1 MLRSRGQC
9 LNYYFIACLLFFQS
23 SSVFATCVS
32 GVYSDFLL
40 ENGTSYSNNNGSL
53 LFTTNWIETDSL
65 GGSSTGGSVYRA
77 NNTIVLRRSS
87 GVSAIEREMNF
98 TGVGTAEIIFDELS
112 LNTETGDTT
121 YFQISYDGGSSWTTL
136 DSLTGS
142 TSWDVRKITIN
153 SPTQSANTR
162 FRFYQ
167 PSGYTGFNENFQF
180 ATFQVKIT
188 CLTQTATSSL
198 SSASVFETGQAT
210 LNNTVSSNS
219 WVTVNLTQSYST
231 PPRIFT
237 MANTSSGSADPFALR
252 IRNVTTTSFEVS
264 QFEPP
269 GENGSHPSSVI
280 DYYAFEEGIHTLPD
294 GTEIEVGSYSTSK
307 FASRQ
312 VSGASQEFVNFST
325 LFSSPPIVLSQIQS
339 VNNESGILPG
349 LVSAPWM
356 TAMVQHITES
366 GFSGAIERTEVN
378 NGTITNP
385 ETIAYLA
392 VLPGSSGSF
401 VDAVGTTIT
410 YEAQSTGGSPMFG
423 WDDGCTNYSF
433 IESYS
438 SNPLVIGHM
447 NSRDSGDGGWVRRC
461 NLSTS
466 QVGLLIDEDQDY
478 SSERGTRDGDMGG
491 FLVFSGPVQTTGVA
505 TQSAYFDFED
515 SGWDGSLNDVV
526 DSSSS
531 GNHLTSYNSPSQD
544 TLTPAMSGDPG
555 TCGYAT
561 FDAVDDYM
569 QRAVSAGDGFL
580 DGPYTVAMWMKVG
593 ASALTTDWITVAGR
607 YLADDSHND
616 WNFIRWGSS
625 SNWFIGHDEPLGA
638 NNSFDTGF
646 DISSMIGNWHHV
658 AITFD
663 GTTISS
669 YLDGVLVNSQAIAPP
684 SSNNG
689 FFGLGRDRIPDP
701 GTPGYFDGDID
712 EFYVY
717 DDALDSSSINALRTA
732 THVCPMSCAS
742 LETFPISF
750 GSSWNTATGVIDV
763 DNFGVD
769 SRTFTTPGGYQY
781 DVTVTN
787 SSTMLNTSVVD
798 GMPAGRVSGGS
809 LRVDFEETST
819 GNPLV
824 VQGLDIYI
832 NDIESSNVMLI
843 EWADSFFYVDQDN
856 NTIESAPTWSD
867 WVDINDDPVGSGYLF
882 DIFSHL
888 KSTYTQ
894 VVGPDNNKYA
904 RYTSSA
910 SLPLSSI
917 SLTEGAGF
925 GAIYLGVVPGNIQG
939 CFSTATPFVVD
950 HFEITPVTS
959 PGSTCSGT
967 ELKIT
972 ACQDS
977 ATPCTPLT
985 AYTDLINISTT
996 SVHGNW
1002 TGSTTNVPNGT
1013 LTDSTP
1019 DDGYASY
1026 QFTSVDNG
1034 VVYLVL
1040 DNSHA
1045 DDLNVVVGDMV
1056 AMVSGTSSTITFRDN
1071 SFVLTP
1077 TVINSPAGKDIAI
1090 TAEVWKNDGASCG
1103 IATEYSG
1110 TVPLKTWVT
1119 RTAAMPSGTLPSLDG
1134 VNLPSSQPGANNLT
1148 LTFVNGVASATL
1160 ATFDVGQYA
1169 LNFLDDTSGFA
1180 MDLSGIRNITGA
1192 SADLTVTP
1200 FGFDI
1205 HTNND
1210 PDAANSLAT
1219 SASGSVFKTA
1229 GDNFTVTVRAVAW
1242 ESADDSNNDGI
1253 PDAGSNLGNNASV
1266 INFGQETTAETV
1278 DISHTLNLPSGG
1290 QAGTLTGGSAVGGFV
1305 NGSRQVSVSYNEVGI
1320 IDLSVALSDGSYL
1333 GAGDANGSVAQIGRF
1348 IPAEFVV
1355 SGPLLTD
1362 ACTAAGDYSYMGEVF
1377 SFNFDFEAV
1386 NSSGIRTQNYDGS
1399 FEKFNVNS
1407 SSDFNI
1413 RGTQA
1418 APSYTNLTSRLTED
1432 SWAGNFS
1439 QGQGDIAASYLL
1451 NRGASPDGPY
1461 DMNVSFI
1468 LTDSDGVSL
1477 NSLNVD
1483 SDNNSSNDRRL
1494 IGSSQQRYGRLIV
1507 ENNFGSGVQDLSMTI
1522 NSEYYGMLGVNPG
1535 FVGNSDDLCTTIVA
1549 GDVSFSN
1556 YTDSLSSGETTAS
1569 IGSWSAGTGIISL
1582 SAPGSGNNGG
1592 VEVHLDV
1599 PSWLEYDHKGT
1610 GVTDPMGFAA
1620 FGIRNDVR
1628 SNMIY
1633 MREVLR

>member
-1 MLRSRGQC
+1 MLRSHYQR
-9 LNYYFIACLLFFQS
+9 FIYLTFLFSSLLPLHANS
-23 SSVFATCVS
+23 TCVS
-32 GVYSDFLL
+32 GVYSDLL
-40 ENGTSYSNNNGSL
+40 LDGGTSYSDNNGSL
-53 LFTTNWIETDSL
+53 LFTSNWIETDSL
-65 GGSSTGGSVYRA
+65 GGGSTSGNVDRA
-77 NNTIVLRRSS
+77 NNTIAMRRTS
-87 GVSAIEREMNF
+87 GDSAVEREMDF
-98 TGVGTAEIIFDELS
+98 TGVGTAEIIFDEWS
-112 LNTETGDTT
+112 QNTEAGDTT

-136 DSLTGS
+136 DSHTGY
-142 TSWDVRKITIN
+142 TSWDMRKITIN

-167 PSGYTGFNENFQF
+167 PSGYTGFNENYQF

-188 CLTQTATSSL
+188 CQTQTATGSL

-210 LNNTVSSNS
+210 LNNTASSNS
-219 WVTVNLTQSYST
+219 WVTVNLTQTYSS
-231 PPRIFT
+231 PPRIFA

-280 DYYAFEEGIHTLPD
+280 DYYAFEEGIHTLSD

-312 VSGASQEFVNFST
+312 VSGASQDFVNFST
-325 LFSSPPIVLSQIQS
+325 LFSSPPIVLSQIQT
-339 VNNESGILPG
+339 VNNEPGILPG
-349 LVSAPWM
+349 SVSSPWM
-356 TAMVQHITES
+356 TAMVQHIVES

-378 NGTITNP
+378 NGSITSA

-392 VLPGSSGSF
+392 ILPGSSGSF
-401 VDAVGTTIT
+401 VDGTGTTIT
-410 YEAQSTGGSPMFG
+410 YEAQSSGGSPVFG

-438 SNPLVIGHM
+438 SNPLVVGHM
-447 NSRDSGDGGWVRRC
+447 NSRDSGDGGWIRRC

-466 QVGLLIDEDQDY
+466 QVGLLIDEDQDHA
-478 SSERGTRDGDMGG
+478 SERGTRDGDMGG
-491 FLVFSGPVQTTGVA
+491 FLVFSGPVQTTGAA
-505 TQSAYFDFED
+505 TRSAYFDFED
-515 SGWDGSLNDVV
+515 SSWDGSLNDVQ
-526 DSSSS
+526 DSS
-531 GNHLTSYNSPSQD
+531 GNGLHLMSINSPAQD
-544 TLTPAMSGDPG
+544 NSSPAISGDPG
-555 TCGYAT
+555 TCDYVT
-561 FDAVDDYM
+561 FDGTHRYM
-569 QRAVSAGDGFL
+569 TRSVSAGDGFL
-580 DGPYTVAMWMKVG
+580 DGEYTVAMWVNVDP
-593 ASALTTDWITVAGR
+593 AFTYDWGPIAGR
-607 YLADDSHND
+607 FTADESQND
-616 WNFIRWGSS
+616 WTLVRAWNTDFLHI
-625 SNWFIGHDEPLGA
+625 IHDEGGA
-638 NNSFDTGF
+638 RTDFYTNIS
-646 DISSMIGNWHHV
+646 ISSLMGSWHHI
-658 AITFD
+658 AFTFD
-663 GTTISS
+663 GTTAVS
-669 YLDGVLVNSQAIAPP
+669 YLDGVQVASQAMGPLS
-684 SSNNG
+684 SSNG
-689 FFGLGRDRIPDP
+689 YFTIGRDR
-701 GTPGYFDGDID
+701 GTGPTGFFLGDID

-717 DDALDSSSINALRTA
+717 DGALDASDIAALRTA
-732 THVCPMSCAS
+732 THACPMSCGS
-742 LETFPISF
+742 TETIPISF
-750 GSSWNTATGVIDV
+750 GSSWDVANGIIDI
-763 DNFGVD
+763 DTPGVD
-769 SRTFTTPGGYQY
+769 SRTFTTTNGFQY
-781 DVTVTN
+781 DVSVNNSTGVSGYRVLDGVPSGRIMNGTLSVSITETVTG
-787 SSTMLNTSVVD
+787 LPLAVEGVD
-798 GMPAGRVSGGS
+798 M
-809 LRVDFEETST
+809 
-819 GNPLV
+819 
-824 VQGLDIYI
+824 YI
-832 NDIESSNVMLI
+832 NDLEQPFYNEAVS
-843 EWADSFFYVDQDN
+843 SFFYIDENGTTV
-856 NTIESAPTWSD
+856 ESAPAWTG
-867 WVDINDDPVGSGYLF
+867 WVDINGDAPGSGYLF
-882 DIFSHL
+882 VNGSGQL
-888 KSTYTQ
+888 QATYSAAFDGQ
-894 VVGPDNNKYA
+894 DNKYA
-904 RYTSSA
+904 R
-910 SLPLSSI
+910 LSNSTDIRWSTISI
-917 SLTEGAGF
+917 SETGF
-925 GAIYLGVVPGNIQG
+925 GPVYLGVSPVASAQA

-996 SVHGNW
+996 SIHGNW
-1002 TGSTTNVPNGT
+1002 AGSTTNVPNGT

-1026 QFTSVDNG
+1026 QFTSADNG

-1134 VNLPSSQPGANNLT
+1134 VNLPSSEPGSNNLT

-1278 DISHTLNLPSGG
+1278 DISHALNLPSGG

-1362 ACTAAGDYSYMGEVF
+1362 ACTVAGNYSYMGEVF

-1386 NSSGIRTQNYDGS
+1386 NRSGIRTQNYDGS

-1439 QGQGDIAASYLL
+1439 QGQGDVTASYLL

-1507 ENNFGSGVQDLSMTI
+1507 ENNFGSGLQDLSMAI
-1522 NSEYYGMLGVNPG
+1522 SSEYYGMLGVNPG
-1535 FVGNSDDLCTTIVA
+1535 FVSNSDDLCTTIVA

-1569 IGSWSAGTGIISL
+1569 IGSWSAGTGVISL

-1599 PSWLEYDHKGT
+1599 PSWLEYDHKGA
-1610 GVTDPMGFAA
+1610 GVTDPTGFAA

-1628 SNMIY
+1628 NNMIY
-1633 MREVLR
+1633 MREVVR